1 MDFGIADDASFTDV
15 AAAGFELR
23 LDEDDGLRQR
33 WRGGEY
39 RGKKECCGDEGDI
52 HYKQGQCGLAG
63 FSECVGGEEASI
75 GALDEADAGIIAELH
90 GDLSEASVD
99 SGYVGGSALQKTV
112 SKATGGGADVETGST
127 SDVDFPVVE
136 RGLKFETASADEGHV
151 VAEEADG
158 GVGRDGSTGLVD
170 FLFVDEDAAG
180 KDEGA
185 STFAALYQAPVNKED
200 VDADFG
206 VYAQDSNS
214 SSGSGVNGESAN
226 QFPGKSVMTFDRF
239 VARYPCIYLFAQVPL
254 YQRVDKSILKQGVFS
269 HQLSHKDL
277 ESQDLAQSH
286 VHPPRQSIRR
296 FTLSGE

>member
-1 MDFGIADDASFTDV
+1 MVAFGAGDGGWDDFCDLPSEVGDCLGDFFYGEFVDFGIADDASFTDV

-23 LDEDDGLRQR
+23 LDEDDGLRER
-33 WRGGEY
+33 RRGGEY

-75 GALDEADAGIIAELH
+75 GALDEANARVVAELH
-90 GDLSEASVD
+90 SDLPEAGVD
-99 SGYVGGSALQKTV
+99 SSDVRSAALQKAV
-112 SKATGGGADVETGST
+112 GKATGRGADVEAGSACN
-127 SDVDFPVVE
+127 VDSPVVE
-136 RGLKFETASADEGHV
+136 CGLKLETAAANEGHV

-158 GVGRDGSTGLVD
+158 GIGCDRCAGLVD

-180 KDEGA
+180 KDEGT
-185 STFAALYQAPVNKED
+185 STFAALYKAPVNEED

-239 VARYPCIYLFAQVPL
+239 VARYPCI
-254 YQRVDKSILKQGVFS
+254 
-269 HQLSHKDL
+269 
-277 ESQDLAQSH
+277 
-286 VHPPRQSIRR
+286 
-296 FTLSGE
+296 